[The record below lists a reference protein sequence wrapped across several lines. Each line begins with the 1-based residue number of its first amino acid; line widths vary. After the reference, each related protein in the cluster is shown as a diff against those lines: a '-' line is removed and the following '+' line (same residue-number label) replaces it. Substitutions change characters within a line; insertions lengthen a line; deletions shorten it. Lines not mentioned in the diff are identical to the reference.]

1 MRRALGQHRS
11 ALWRGNGPSRVVKGE
26 NVCHLLLRSKM
37 QRSKCNAC
45 YDLETNIY
53 KCGSW
58 EYNVYNKHPQHLY
71 NHSNYLTCAD
81 RVKHIISKHLWFH
94 LSKHQQ
100 LSTRSAQPHAW
111 HSPVSPWPA
120 GTAGPHGSASRL
132 RNYQVP
138 PGDLQR
144 GRGWS
149 RWKRR
154 QRRKG
159 AWAKRAG
166 FSECTY
172 DIIYIYITTHTYIYT
187 YIYHYII
194 IYLCICVDGSVEAP
208 GHCKI
213 NG

>member
-1 MRRALGQHRS
+1 MLRLGNEHI
-11 ALWRGNGPSRVVKGE
+11 
-26 NVCHLLLRSKM
+26 C
-37 QRSKCNAC
+37 
-45 YDLETNIY
+45 

-58 EYNVYNKHPQHLY
+58 EYNIYNKHPQHLY

-81 RVKHIISKHLWFH
+81 RVKHIISRHLWFH

-132 RNYQVP
+132 RNHQVP

-172 DIIYIYITTHTYIYT
+172 DITYIYIYIQLHTHTHIYIY
-187 YIYHYII
+187 IHIHI
-194 IYLCICVDGSVEAP
+194 SFKIFVYLCICVDGSVEAP
-208 GHCKI
+208 GHSKI